1 MIVDYDDS
9 KNYNKVEQSVEN
21 KNPSQEHKE
30 KLLAIEAAL
39 NDYKKRGQFK
49 FGT

>member
-21 KNPSQEHKE
+21 KNPSQEHKKNCWQL
-30 KLLAIEAAL
+30 KLL
-39 NDYKKRGQFK
+39 
-49 FGT
+49 